1 MSTFESTVVT
11 TILQN
16 AEKMTA
22 KEAKWFR
29 AGKTQSV
36 IFFAMLKTCPHLT
49 VGWQVQKRCDAWVER
64 LDIVWGRSSRSPR
77 CALRRRQHYVISRS
91 VNAARKHI
99 PGMGRPTMKLDFEA
113 TIS

>member
-1 MSTFESTVVT
+1 MSTFESTVVM

-36 IFFAMLKTCPHLT
+36 IFVAMLKTCPYLT
-49 VGWQVQKRCDAWVER
+49 VGWQVQKWRDAWVER

-77 CALRRRQHYVISRS
+77 CAFRRRQHMLS
-91 VNAARKHI
+91 VD
-99 PGMGRPTMKLDFEA
+99 L
-113 TIS
+113 

>member
-36 IFFAMLKTCPHLT
+36 IFFGHVQNMPSPHCWMAGAEAVCT
-49 VGWQVQKRCDAWVER
+49 VEIKESE
-64 LDIVWGRSSRSPR
+64 IHFPI
-77 CALRRRQHYVISRS
+77 HY
-91 VNAARKHI
+91 
-99 PGMGRPTMKLDFEA
+99 
-113 TIS
+113 TIK